1 METVNGKDVVVNV
14 NLYEGLEFKKSSF
27 MCL

>member
-14 NLYEGLEFKKSSF
+14 RLYEGLGSDNPLLYIF
-27 MCL
+27 